1 MAEAIANDGDVKGP
15 DYLASLRLVMRY
27 IDKSRTRMA
36 GAVLL
41 AIVAVGCE
49 LLPVWCVY
57 RVVSAAIEGSADWR
71 FVLTH
76 AAIAL
81 AGVLFG
87 FLALGLSLALSH
99 VVAFDVI
106 YRLRL
111 DMARHMARL
120 PLGYFVDRRSGDA
133 KKLVVD
139 EPEKLETIIA
149 HGLPEGTS
157 ALATWLA
164 VSIWLF
170 VVDWRMALATIA
182 VAPVSFLLLTLAM
195 KRGGKRAGAYQ
206 AAGARMNGSI
216 VEYLTG
222 MPVVK
227 IFNRTGESFAETAN
241 AVRDYAAVE
250 TLWARDF
257 IPLGGTFNSLVLANI
272 TVIAPVGLGL
282 FWMGSVD
289 LPTLLFFVILGAS
302 YSQPLLKLFN
312 QFHTLAHISMG
323 SMLVGRL
330 LDAEPQWN
338 TGHIVNLASHDVTF
352 DKVSFA
358 YGEQQVLHEISFT
371 AKTGEVTALVGPSGS
386 GKSTIAS
393 LVARFHDVGS
403 GKVTVCGVDV
413 RDMAIGQLMNTIA
426 FVFQDTF
433 LFSDTIAANIRFG
446 KRDASDAEIEVA
458 ARAACAHDFIMALPH
473 GYQTHLGEHGH
484 SLSGGERQRLAIAR
498 AILKDAPVIIL
509 DEATAFADPDNEA
522 AIQDAIAALTAGR
535 TLIVVAHRLNTIAAA
550 DRILVV
556 DGGRIV
562 ESGRHDGLVAKG
574 GHYARLWGDYV
585 CAQAVTLNPQDTLE
599 AGAAE

>member
-1 MAEAIANDGDVKGP
+1 MAEAIARDGEDKGP
-15 DYLASLRLVMRY
+15 DYLASLRLVARY
-27 IDKSRTRMA
+27 VDTSRTR
-36 GAVLL
+36 L
-41 AIVAVGCE
+41 AAAIMLATVAVGAE

-57 RVVSAAIEGSADWR
+57 RVASAAIEGTMDWT
-71 FVLTH
+71 FVLIH

-81 AGVLFG
+81 TGVAFG
-87 FLALGLSLALSH
+87 VLALGLSLALSH

-111 DMARHMARL
+111 DIARHMARL
-120 PLGYFVDRRSGDA
+120 PLGYFADRRSGDA
-133 KKLVVD
+133 KKLVID
-139 EPEKLETIIA
+139 EPEKLETIVA

-170 VVDWRMALATIA
+170 VVDWRMALATVA

-227 IFNRTGESFAETAN
+227 IFNRTGESFAETAD
-241 AVRDYAAVE
+241 AVRSYAAIE

-272 TVIAPVGLGL
+272 TVISPVGLALLWAG
-282 FWMGSVD
+282 WID

-323 SMLVGRL
+323 STLVAHL
-330 LDAEPQWN
+330 LKAEPQHN
-338 TGHIVNLASHDVTF
+338 SGRLVNLPNHDIAF

-358 YGEQQVLHEISFT
+358 YHEQNVLHEITFT
-371 AKTGEVTALVGPSGS
+371 ARAGEVTALVGASGS

-393 LVARFHDVGS
+393 LIPRFHDAGS
-403 GKVTVCGVDV
+403 GKVTVGGVDV
-413 RDMAIGQLMNTIA
+413 RDMGVDQLMNTIA
-426 FVFQDTF
+426 FVFQDTV

-446 KRDASDAEIEVA
+446 KREATDAEVQA
-458 ARAACAHDFIMALPH
+458 AASAASAHDFIDALPQ
-473 GYQTHLGEHGH
+473 GYRTHLGEHGH

-498 AILKDAPVIIL
+498 AILKDAPVIVL

-522 AIQDAIAALTAGR
+522 AIQDAIGALTAGR
-535 TLIVVAHRLNTIAAA
+535 TLIVVAHRLHTIVAA

-562 ESGRHDGLVAKG
+562 ESGRHDELVAEG
-574 GHYARLWGDYV
+574 GHYARLWNDYV